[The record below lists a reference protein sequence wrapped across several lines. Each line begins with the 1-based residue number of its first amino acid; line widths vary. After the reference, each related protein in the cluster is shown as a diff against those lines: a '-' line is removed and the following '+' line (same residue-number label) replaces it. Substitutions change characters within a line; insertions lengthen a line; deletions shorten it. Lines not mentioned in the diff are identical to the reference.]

1 MALACVII
9 TAIFKWLFVGLDI
22 SPYTMPHQ
30 LTGAGYS
37 SIVHS
42 MYTRPSC
49 PNDNTV
55 RKGAFLVSCISLLPS
70 IVEYWWMK
78 EHFGSTSNYITSH
91 MVWYPYNH
99 LKAEHHVQVQLQLLT
114 QVLFTVHMYTLASKK
129 GSESVLVY
137 FDYDTIII
145 FVELFPQ
152 WHDVSFLNKLIQI
165 YTVHTLFASQV
176 LE

>member
-1 MALACVII
+1 
-9 TAIFKWLFVGLDI
+9 
-22 SPYTMPHQ
+22 
-30 LTGAGYS
+30 
-37 SIVHS
+37 
-42 MYTRPSC
+42 
-49 PNDNTV
+49 
-55 RKGAFLVSCISLLPS
+55 
-70 IVEYWWMK
+70 MK

-91 MVWYPYNH
+91 MVWY

-152 WHDVSFLNKLIQI
+152 
-165 YTVHTLFASQV
+165 
-176 LE
+176 